1 MTSNIL
7 QSVNAINVFA
17 NMRVPQVQ
25 SSKKLFDWL
34 RGPVESA
41 GREAGRR
48 LGFFVTYLAE
58 GTGELTTL
66 FGEHATRL
74 HKRSAHTG
82 GSLLPNPIVRDRLT
96 LLPKLGRRRWRQDL
110 TFLPTLAALSLPSR
124 VSRVSSSQPPP
135 RCLFFLPPPPLPPP
149 HPRRARH
156 AAGPPAKAQ
165 QASGSSPSLPPPA
178 GLKLARGSPGG
189 ALVVRSASATT
200 ARAEGIGGSLGAG
213 EGRRRRRQQQVKA
226 AATPPPPPLPALP
239 LGLPQAGWWP

>member
-7 QSVNAINVFA
+7 QSVNAVNVFT
-17 NMRVPQVQ
+17 NKSVLQVQ

-124 VSRVSSSQPPP
+124 VPRVSSSQPPP
-135 RCLFFLPPPPLPPP
+135 RRHFFLSPPSSSSSTSQKSS
-149 HPRRARH
+149 PRRGS
-156 AAGPPAKAQ
+156 AGK
-165 QASGSSPSLPPPA
+165 SPA
-178 GLKLARGSPGG
+178 GLRFLAVSAPSRWAEARPGLPGRCARSAQCLCNDGKSRRNRRLARGW
-189 ALVVRSASATT
+189 
-200 ARAEGIGGSLGAG
+200 
-213 EGRRRRRQQQVKA
+213 RRQAAVAAAAVKA